1 MGLDQYL
8 TKKIY
13 VGAEYKHRKVTGKVE
28 ILVNGNPLQINFNKI
43 SEIEERVGYW
53 RKANHIHKWFVD
65 NVQDGEDDCK
75 EYYVSHEQ
83 LQELVKVCQ
92 LVIKGSVL
100 EHGLVKN
107 GETASPET
115 GGEFVPNME
124 MGKVV
129 VNPELAEELLPTAS
143 GFLFGNNDYNEWY
156 IEDCKETIEMLT
168 ECIKDKGS
176 EFYYSSS
183 W

>member
-1 MGLDQYL
+1 MGLDMYL
-8 TKKIY
+8 TKKVY
-13 VGAEYKHRKVTGKVE
+13 VGAEYEHRKVTGKVE
-28 ILVNGNPLQINFNKI
+28 IFVDGKPLQVNFKNI
-43 SEIEERVGYW
+43 TYIEERAAYW
-53 RKANHIHKWFVD
+53 RKANAIHKWFVD

-75 EYYVSHEQ
+75 EYYVSREQ

-92 LVIKGSVL
+92 LVVKGSVL
-100 EHGLVKN
+100 EHGLVEN
-107 GETASPET
+107 GATSSQET

-124 MGKVV
+124 MGKII
-129 VNPELAEELLPTAS
+129 VNSDLAEELLPTES
-143 GFLFGNNDYNEWY
+143 GCFFGNTDYNEYY

-168 ECIKDKGS
+168 DCLKDKGS